1 MNEITDNKTFWK
13 IITRFLSSK
22 APRSLRITPIEKET
36 IVSDDQRVAKT
47 FSNFFERTVD
57 KLDIMGYN

>member
-1 MNEITDNKTFWK
+1 MNETTDNKTFWK
-13 IITRFLSSK
+13 TITRFLSSK

>member
-1 MNEITDNKTFWK
+1 MNEITDNKTFWTT
-13 IITRFLSSK
+13 ITRFLSSK
-22 APRSLRITPIEKET
+22 APRLLRITPIEKEA

-47 FSNFFERTVD
+47 FSNFFEKTVD

>member
-13 IITRFLSSK
+13 TITRFLSSK

-57 KLDIMGYN
+57 KFDIMGYN

>member
-13 IITRFLSSK
+13 TITRFLSSK

>member
-1 MNEITDNKTFWK
+1 MNEITDNKTFWTT
-13 IITRFLSSK
+13 ITRFLSSK
-22 APRSLRITPIEKET
+22 AARSLRITPIEKEA

-47 FSNFFERTVD
+47 FSNFFEKTVD